1 MVGST
6 IGFDTSGLKIRQ
18 SSKQEFFAHRAGMGR
33 GIRMSLHHHTKF
45 IKDEKPPKKKSK

>member
-33 GIRMSLHHHTKF
+33 GIRMSLHHTKF